1 MGWRGLQGLGGRGPG
16 MSLAEPHPHSGHAIP
31 VGTPHVWSPR
41 THCEPRRPQPLVQ
54 AILGLL
60 QEPSS
65 QVQTDY
71 EDTQPQ
77 MLSNANVWEV
87 LCSAVS
93 ILNFS
98 FQWSPK
104 WVPFFSLKSS

>member
-1 MGWRGLQGLGGRGPG
+1 MGWPGLQGLGGRGPG

-41 THCEPRRPQPLVQ
+41 THREPRRPQPLVQ

-65 QVQTDY
+65 QVQT
-71 EDTQPQ
+71 PH
-77 MLSNANVWEV
+77 S
-87 LCSAVS
+87 C
-93 ILNFS
+93 
-98 FQWSPK
+98 
-104 WVPFFSLKSS
+104 